1 MAALKLKT
9 LEEHCGMVEKMG
21 RLSFCFASRRLKER
35 TNFLHFSPQEWQD
48 DLPSRREEETVPEW
62 HFGWW
67 GQWITAHGTIDPET
81 DKFVRKNGFL
91 RYAFRSPH
99 CLLENMRRHLKE
111 KSCYMGEN

>member
-48 DLPSRREEETVPEW
+48 DLPSRSSGMPSGVLIVCWRTCAV
-62 HFGWW
+62 
-67 GQWITAHGTIDPET
+67 I
-81 DKFVRKNGFL
+81 
-91 RYAFRSPH
+91 
-99 CLLENMRRHLKE
+99 
-111 KSCYMGEN
+111 